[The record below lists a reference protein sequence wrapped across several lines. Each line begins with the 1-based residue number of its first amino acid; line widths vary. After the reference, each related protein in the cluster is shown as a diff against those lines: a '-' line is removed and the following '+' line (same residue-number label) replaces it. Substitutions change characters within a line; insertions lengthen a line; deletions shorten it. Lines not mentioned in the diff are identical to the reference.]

1 MRHTSQSC
9 LLADLIL
16 NVWKGTLAALQLFL
30 KRIMRS
36 VHNMGLFVEG
46 HEEPREFAPH
56 IQEVGSTSEAWVFEL
71 WTFESWEWF

>member
-16 NVWKGTLAALQLFL
+16 NVGKGTLAALQLFL

-36 VHNMGLFVEG
+36 IHHMSLFVEG
-46 HEEPREFAPH
+46 HEEPREFVPH

-71 WTFESWEWF
+71 WTLGSWK